1 LRAAARFLA
10 LAFVAVLS
18 TAATIDIAAGQ
29 SPSFGLD
36 LPLTSADGT
45 AGAVIELA
53 SVPVPSELVG
63 QTCNATFESENN
75 GSIREGSDLIL
86 SSGASSLELVNVER
100 STPLVLTTSG
110 PLTLAT
116 ALAVSVR
123 LGPEGEFSGGGAAST
138 VICAEPPT
146 TTTTTI
152 PPPPPPPDVCQYT
165 VSPVRLPPSGGVV
178 TVAGTAPFGSVVRIF
193 AGGIFQASVQA
204 SPTDGSFSVTFF
216 LSRTSEIGVSVDDH
230 PATGCG
236 IDAVRQAAVPGGT
249 AVGPGLPRT
258 GGSSTRAT
266 LIVGLALVLVGGG
279 LVLAVRRDDDQADAS

>member
-1 LRAAARFLA
+1 M
-10 LAFVAVLS
+10 
-18 TAATIDIAAGQ
+18 IDVAAGQ

-36 LPLTSADGT
+36 LPLTSADGA
-45 AGAVIELA
+45 AGSVIELA

-75 GSIREGSDLIL
+75 GSVREGSDLIL
-86 SSGASSLELVNVER
+86 SSGASSLELLNVER

-116 ALAVSVR
+116 ALTVSVR

-138 VICAEPPT
+138 VICAEPP

-193 AGGIFQASVQA
+193 AGGILQASVQA

-236 IDAVRQAAVPGGT
+236 IDVARQATVPGGT
-249 AVGPGLPRT
+249 GGGAGLPRT
-258 GGSSTRAT
+258 GGSHTWVT
-266 LIVGLALVLVGGG
+266 LIAGLALVLVGGG
-279 LVLAVRRDDDQADAS
+279 LVLVARREVGEGDAS

>member
-1 LRAAARFLA
+1 LRAAARILA
-10 LAFVAVLS
+10 LAFIVVVS
-18 TAATIDIAAGQ
+18 TAATIDVAAGQ

-45 AGAVIELA
+45 AGSVIELA

-63 QTCNATFESENN
+63 QTCDATFESENN
-75 GSIREGSDLIL
+75 GSVREGSDLIL
-86 SSGASSLELVNVER
+86 SSGASSLELVNVEH

-116 ALAVSVR
+116 ALTVSVR

-138 VICAEPPT
+138 VTCAEPPT
-146 TTTTTI
+146 TTTI
-152 PPPPPPPDVCQYT
+152 PAPPPDVCQYT
-165 VSPVRLPPSGGVV
+165 VSPVRLPPTGGAV

-193 AGGIFQASVQA
+193 AGGVFQVAVRASDV
-204 SPTDGSFSVTFF
+204 DGSFSVTFF

-236 IDAVRQAAVPGGT
+236 IDAVRQATVPGGT
-249 AVGPGLPRT
+249 GVGPGLPRT
-258 GGSSTRAT
+258 GGSRTWVT
-266 LIVGLALVLVGGG
+266 LIVGLALVLAGAG
-279 LVLAVRRDDDQADAS
+279 LVLAARRGDHRSDAS